1 MTLRRYKHDDDVSYT
16 LGMTLTIELF
26 LAHPQQVEKVYLS
39 TRVEENDHLA
49 YLKTLCKKHAI
60 PVEQSEKAFHILS
73 PKKNCFVIGVFRK
86 YDSPLMPGN
95 HIVLVNPAD
104 SGNLGTILRTAA
116 GFAIPNIAIIRPAI
130 DIFDPKVVRA
140 SMGALFRVN
149 FRHYEDFGAYKAA
162 FPAQHR
168 YAFMLGA
175 NTYIED
181 VHFEKPFSL
190 IFGNEAS
197 GLPEYFADLCKPVV
211 IGHTHIIDSQN
222 LPIAAGIAMF
232 VAGGTGYKGGN
243 TH

>member
-1 MTLRRYKHDDDVSYT
+1 MTLRRYKHDDEISYT
-16 LGMTLTIELF
+16 LGMTLTIELL
-26 LAHPQQVEKVYLS
+26 LANPRQVERFYLS
-39 TRVEENDHLA
+39 SRTCENDHMA
-49 YLKTLCKKHAI
+49 YLQKLCESHAI

-86 YDSPLMPGN
+86 FDAPLIPGN

-104 SGNLGTILRTAA
+104 SGNLGTILRTAV
-116 GFAIPNIAIIRPAI
+116 GFNIPNIAIIRPAI

-149 FRHYEDFGAYKAA
+149 FRYYEDFGAYQAA

-175 NTYIED
+175 NMHLED
-181 VHFEKPFSL
+181 VRFEKPFAL
-190 IFGNEAS
+190 VFGNEAS
-197 GLPEYFADLCKPVV
+197 GLPKSFADLCEPVV
-211 IGHTHIIDSQN
+211 IPHSNAIDSLN

-232 VAGGTGYKGGN
+232 MATM
-243 TH
+243 HCEL

>member
-1 MTLRRYKHDDDVSYT
+1 MLFMTLRRYKHDDTVSYT
-16 LGMTLTIELF
+16 LGMTLTIELL
-26 LAHPQQVEKVYLS
+26 LAHPQRVEKVYLS
-39 TRVEENDHLA
+39 TRVEDSEHLA
-49 YLKTLCKKHAI
+49 HLQKLCENHAI

-86 YDSPLMPGN
+86 YEAPLQPGN

-116 GFAIPNIAIIRPAI
+116 GFAIPNIAIIRPAM

-149 FRHYEDFGAYKAA
+149 FRYYEDFGAYNAA

-175 NTYIED
+175 NRAIAD
-181 VHFEKPFSL
+181 VDFAKPFSL

-197 GLPEYFADLCKPVV
+197 GLPESFADLCEPVV
-211 IGHTHIIDSQN
+211 IPHTNAIDSLN

-232 VAGGTGYKGGN
+232 VAGNASAG
-243 TH
+243 